1 LQLKQVEEY
10 MISRKLPR
18 QLRQRISDYY
28 ERRYHGKM
36 FDEESILNELNECLR
51 EVRQPGHL
59 LTLPAEQQSSG
70 RVSVRLSVCPS
81 VPSFDH
87 ISGVW
92 RVCCR
97 TAYCSGVAIQVA

>member
-18 QLRQRISDYY
+18 QLRQRIADYY

-36 FDEESILNELNECLR
+36 FDEESILGELNECLR

-59 LTLPAEQQSSG
+59 LTLPAEQQSNG
-70 RVSVRLSVCPS
+70 RASVCLS

-97 TAYCSGVAIQVA
+97 TAYCSGVAIQVV

>member
-1 LQLKQVEEY
+1 MQLKQVEEY

-36 FDEESILNELNECLR
+36 FDEESILGELNECLR

-59 LTLPAEQQSSG
+59 LTLPAEQQSNG
-70 RVSVRLSVCPS
+70 HASVRLSVCP
-81 VPSFDH
+81 VVRPH
-87 ISGVW
+87 
-92 RVCCR
+92 
-97 TAYCSGVAIQVA
+97 